1 MSLVLF
7 YIFGVAAV
15 ACALTMILARNPVYS
30 ALYMIGCLIAVAGE
44 FVLLDAPLLAAL
56 QVLVYAGAIMV
67 LYLFVIMLL
76 NLSDDP
82 GFRWWTNWR
91 TYVGLILTG
100 LMGFAAVWK
109 YVANPQAGV
118 AAAGLHHT
126 PARHDHVHRSGHDHA
141 DRGAGG
147 AAADGRRWRRLSRT
161 QADRRIGREG
171 RRVTWFR
178 PGTSSS

>member
-1 MSLVLF
+1 MSIALF

-15 ACALTMILARNPVYS
+15 ACGLTMILVRNPVYS

-76 NLSDDP
+76 NLRDDP
-82 GFRWWTNWR
+82 GFCWWTNWR
-91 TYVGLILTG
+91 TYIGFVLAA

-109 YVANPQAGV
+109 FLVRPPAGSEYTV
-118 AAAGLHHT
+118 FSTRQLAATMFTDPTQIMLIESLAVLLLMAVVGALYLGRKT
-126 PARHDHVHRSGHDHA
+126 DSEEQSPAVE
-141 DRGAGG
+141 GG
-147 AAADGRRWRRLSRT
+147 
-161 QADRRIGREG
+161 E
-171 RRVTWFR
+171 
-178 PGTSSS
+178 